1 MFTVYQS
8 NQLDILK
15 ELLVDRI
22 RREPLSDPFADE
34 QILVQSPGM
43 AQWLRLELASALGIA
58 AGLEFPLPASFL
70 WKKFTEVLDGIP
82 GRSAFNKEAMT
93 WKVIT
98 LLPECLEQPDFAPLQ
113 QYLRDDTSGLR
124 RYQLAEKIADIY
136 DQYLVYR
143 PDWITAWEQGD
154 NLSDMTDSQPWQ
166 PILWRALVEKTEAL
180 GQPAWHRANLYRE
193 FIQTLKQAD
202 QKPAGLPDRVFVF
215 GISAL
220 PPYYVEALE
229 ALGQHCDVHLMV
241 TNPCQYFWGDIRD
254 PKHLARL
261 NSKRFN
267 RDGMTPENC
276 DTFSN
281 PLLASMG
288 KLGRDYLYQLQEL
301 SATEIDAFA
310 EPDDHTLLHTLQ
322 ADILNLQDR
331 GEQTQCTAPVAEAN
345 PDDRSFMIHACYS
358 ALREVEVLHDQLLA
372 LFNTDPTLTPRDIVV
387 MVPDIDRYSPF
398 IQAVFGSMPGE
409 RFIPWALSDRS
420 AKAEHPLLNALMQ
433 LLTLNQSRCTAP
445 ELMDILDTPA
455 VMRRFRLDT
464 QGYETLRHWVEEAG
478 IRWGLDTQHQAG
490 LTLPDRHENT
500 WLFGLQRMLLG
511 YAMPESDGLY
521 DGILP
526 YEAIQG
532 LDAAL
537 CGQLADFIEA
547 IRQLAETIE
556 QQRSVDEWIQTL
568 NTLLDRF
575 FEPDIDD
582 ERPLQLIRSSLENL
596 REQLLDAGYSDHL
609 SRDIL
614 VDYLAAKLDS
624 ERGSQR
630 FLAGQVNFCTLMP
643 MRSIPFR
650 VICLLGMN
658 DGVYPRSI
666 APTGFDLISRHPRR
680 GDRSRRDDDRYL
692 FLEAL
697 LSAGERFYI
706 SYVGRSITD
715 NSERIPS
722 VLVTELLNYCEQAFT
737 IKGQP
742 TRKITQ
748 WLITEHPLQ
757 PFSQAYFNQTALPD
771 DNALFS
777 FAREWLPAAKGEGES
792 AQPFHI
798 EPLNAESRPESI
810 ELTELLRFYRNPC
823 QYFFNRRLKV
833 WFSDQNGMLES
844 DEPFSLDPLESYQLR
859 ESLLDDM
866 LNSGNTHQSESRS
879 RASGALPH
887 GHFGQLT
894 LEEQK
899 EALKTLGH
907 SLTVALNSPTD
918 DLEIN
923 LVLKSGIPLTGWLT
937 QCTRNG
943 LVRFRP
949 AKLKPRD
956 YLRYWIEHLCYCAC
970 AETPANTLIF
980 GTDKQGRL
988 EAIPADVAK
997 QHLETLVDCYLSG
1010 HNEPQPLFPA
1020 TAWAWLETIVQDNV
1034 ISTDPKLSEKAR
1046 DKAQTAYFG
1055 GFRLTGESEDRYIQR
1070 VYPELNDTVF
1080 ERMTALAEALLLPAF
1095 NELEIG

>member
-8 NQLDILK
+8 NQLDLLK

-43 AQWLRLELASALGIA
+43 AQWLRLELASSLGIA
-58 AGLEFPLPASFL
+58 AGLAFPLPASFI
-70 WKKFTEVLDGIP
+70 WQMFTQVLDGIP
-82 GRSAFNKEAMT
+82 KRSTFNKEAMA
-93 WKVIT
+93 WKIIT
-98 LLPECLEQPDFAPLQ
+98 LLPEHLNQPDFAPLQ
-113 QYLRDDTSGLR
+113 QYLRDDESGLR

-143 PDWITAWEQGD
+143 PDWISAWEQGD
-154 NLSDMTDSQPWQ
+154 NLASITDAQPWQ
-166 PILWRALVEKTEAL
+166 PTLWRSLVEKTEAL

-193 FIQTLKQAD
+193 FIQALKQAD
-202 QKPAGLPDRVFVF
+202 HKPAGLPDRVFVF

-220 PPYYVEALE
+220 PPHYVEALV
-229 ALGQHCDVHLMV
+229 AIGQHCDVHLMV

-254 PKHLARL
+254 PKYLARL
-261 NSKRFN
+261 NAQRFN

-301 SATEIDAFA
+301 PATEIDAFA
-310 EPDDHTLLHTLQ
+310 APDDHSLLHTLQ

-331 GEQTQCTAPVAEAN
+331 GEQTQCTVPVASIDPN
-345 PDDRSFMIHACYS
+345 DRSFMIHACYS

-372 LFNTDPTLTPRDIVV
+372 LFQNDPTLTPRDIVV

-398 IQAVFGSMPGE
+398 IQAVFSSAPGE

-433 LLTLNQSRCTAP
+433 LLTLNQSRCSAL
-445 ELMDILDTPA
+445 ELMEILETPA
-455 VMRRFRLDT
+455 VMRRFNLDT
-464 QGYETLRHWVEEAG
+464 RGYETLRHWVEESG
-478 IRWGLDTQHQAG
+478 IRWGLDTKHQTG
-490 LTLPDRHENT
+490 LALPDRHENT

-521 DGILP
+521 GDILP

-537 CGQLADFIEA
+537 CGQLADYIEA
-547 IRQLAETIE
+547 IRRLADDLERP
-556 QQRSVDEWIQTL
+556 RSVNDWIQTL
-568 NTLLDRF
+568 NNLLDQF
-575 FEPDIDD
+575 FEPDKDD
-582 ERPLQLIRSSLENL
+582 ERPLQLIRTNLENL
-596 REQLLDAGYSDHL
+596 RQQLLDAGYSDEL

-643 MRSIPFR
+643 MRSIPFK
-650 VICLLGMN
+650 VVCLLGMN

-666 APTGFDLISRHPRR
+666 APAGFDLIARHPRR

-722 VLVTELLNYCEQAFT
+722 VLVTELLNYCEQGF
-737 IKGQP
+737 KLQGLP
-742 TRKITQ
+742 EHSITE

-757 PFSQAYFNQTALPD
+757 PFSQDYFKPPVSSND
-771 DNALFS
+771 KALFS

-792 AQPFHI
+792 TQPFHTA
-798 EPLNAESRPESI
+798 PLTSESTPETI

-823 QYFFNRRLKV
+823 QYFCNRRLKV
-833 WFSDQNGMLES
+833 WFNEQDDMLDS

-859 ESLLDDM
+859 ESLLDDW
-866 LNSGNTHQSESRS
+866 LNSGNTRNSESRS
-879 RASGALPH
+879 RASGTLPH
-887 GHFGQLT
+887 GHFGQLA

-899 EALKTLGH
+899 ESLKHLGN
-907 SLTVALNSPTD
+907 SLTDVLSEPAD

-923 LVLKSGIPLTGWLT
+923 LVLKTGIQLTGWLK

-943 LVRFRP
+943 LARFRP
-949 AKLKPRD
+949 AKLKPKD

-970 AETPANTLIF
+970 ADTPANTAIF
-980 GTDKQGRL
+980 GTDKQGHFVTL
-988 EAIPADVAK
+988 SADVAK
-997 QHLETLVDCYLSG
+997 QHLDTLVACYLSG
-1010 HNEPQPLFPA
+1010 LSEPQPLFPA
-1020 TAWAWLETIVQDNV
+1020 TAWAWLETIVDDGALNPAQSD
-1034 ISTDPKLSEKAR
+1034 KAR
-1046 DKAQTAYFG
+1046 DKAHTAYYG

-1070 VYPELNDTVF
+1070 IYPALNDTVF
-1080 ERMTALAEALLLPAF
+1080 ERMTQLAEDLLLPAC
-1095 NELEIG
+1095 NALEID